1 MERSGR
7 LINHKYNEY
16 FFTTLA
22 MSGCAS
28 IASIVD
34 RIMVGHLLTAND
46 LNATNLIGP
55 LIYIKENEIKKQLT
69 NASQFQ
75 LLSGPALWLFLR

>member
-1 MERSGR
+1 MERNGR

-16 FFTTLA
+16 LFTTLA

-28 IASIVD
+28 IATIVD
-34 RIMVGHLLTAND
+34 RIIVGHLLTAND

-55 LIYIKENEIKKQLT
+55 LIYVLNMI
-69 NASQFQ
+69 F
-75 LLSGPALWLFLR
+75 G

>member
-1 MERSGR
+1 MERNGR

-16 FFTTLA
+16 LFATLA

-28 IASIVD
+28 IAAIVD
-34 RIMVGHLLTAND
+34 RIMVGQLLTAND

-55 LIYIKENEIKKQLT
+55 LIYVLNMVL
-69 NASQFQ
+69 
-75 LLSGPALWLFLR
+75 GLFIYGGKTLAVS